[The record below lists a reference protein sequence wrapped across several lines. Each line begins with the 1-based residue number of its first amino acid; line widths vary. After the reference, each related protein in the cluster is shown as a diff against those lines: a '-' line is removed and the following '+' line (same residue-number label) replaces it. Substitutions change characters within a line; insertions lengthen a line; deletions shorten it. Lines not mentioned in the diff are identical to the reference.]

1 MASEIV
7 SINVGGKVFQTSP
20 KTMCKYPNSKLGKM
34 YQEGKKIKNRNFFL
48 DEDPKYFRVVLNFL
62 RKDKVTLEE
71 PHLFNGILDLAKNL
85 ELHEL
90 VEELETVVL
99 SLNGKKEIKIHA
111 SP

>member
-62 RKDKVTLEE
+62 RKGKVTFDE
-71 PHLFNGILDLAKNL
+71 PIKQDGVYDLAKNL
-85 ELHEL
+85 ELNVL
-90 VEELETVVL
+90 VKKLQTEALALVIAIVFTS
-99 SLNGKKEIKIHA
+99 SLN
-111 SP
+111 